1 MTARRLILWR
11 HGQTD
16 GNLHGRMQ
24 GQADVPLN
32 DTGYAQAREAAGRVA
47 ALAPTRIVSSDLQRA
62 RQTAEVIAA
71 ETGLE
76 VTTDPRL
83 QEINVGDWV
92 GLTRDEV
99 IARHPEFLEDLA
111 AGRDFRRSDG
121 GETGD
126 EVGRRVAA
134 ALHDLVAA
142 GDDDE
147 VLLAVGH
154 GLAWRVGATYFLGG
168 DFAASRTLAG
178 LHNCGWIILDRAGSE
193 WRLEAYNVTANLRD
207 PYSSVMR

>member
-32 DTGYAQAREAAGRVA
+32 DTGLAQARDAAPRVA

-62 RQTAEVIAA
+62 SQTAEVIA
-71 ETGLE
+71 ELTGLE
-76 VTTDPRL
+76 VTTDARL

-92 GLTRDEV
+92 GMTRDEV
-99 IARHPEFLEDLA
+99 AAAHPGFFEDLA
-111 AGRDFRRSDG
+111 AGRDFRRSDA

-126 EVGRRVAA
+126 ELGRRVSA
-134 ALHDLVAA
+134 ALHELVEA

-154 GLAWRVGATYFLGG
+154 GMAWRVGLAYFLGY
-168 DFAASRTLAG
+168 DFTVSRTFAG
-178 LHNCGWIILDRAGSE
+178 LHNCGWIVLDRAGAH
-193 WRLEAYNVTANLRD
+193 WKLEAYNVTADPRE